1 MGAIL
6 LNFNYPFG
14 QPFLFPPTD
23 NFKLNAQIS
32 ASFSRRVSTAE
43 WY

>member
-1 MGAIL
+1 MGIIL

-14 QPFLFPPTD
+14 QPFPPTD

-32 ASFSRRVSTAE
+32 ASFSRRIFTAE